1 MARWTTRLPAKQSL
15 FDAHSLGHHII
26 LCVGLAL
33 ICLSI
38 PTRAGTLAVT
48 GRAERQMAPDLA
60 QISVDIELRRNDAA
74 DAQREVE
81 SVTAQVLR
89 GLASWPVEERS
100 VQAGFVSIEP
110 VYRWDNPGRR
120 QIFEGYQAK
129 RSVSF
134 RINDLDKLGQ
144 VVQELS
150 NSGITR
156 LSPPILLASGAAIA
170 QREALAAAYA
180 DAHAQATLLAEAAG
194 LSLGYAESISTDS
207 ARPIQSNA
215 PAMARMVAAES
226 DMGTYIPGE
235 LTIVSSVAVVFSTA
249 AATN

>member
-1 MARWTTRLPAKQSL
+1 MARWTTRQPAQQGL
-15 FDAHSLGHHII
+15 FDAHPLGRHSM
-26 LCVGLAL
+26 LCVGLVL
-33 ICLSI
+33 IFLSI
-38 PTRAGTLAVT
+38 PTHAGTLTVT

-60 QISVDIELRRNDAA
+60 QISVDIEVRRNDAA

-81 SVTAQVLR
+81 SVTEQVLR

-120 QIFEGYQAK
+120 QIFEGHQAK
-129 RSVSF
+129 RSISF
-134 RINDLDKLGQ
+134 KINDLDQLGQ
-144 VVQELS
+144 VVQQLS
-150 NSGITR
+150 DSGITR

-194 LSLGYAESISTDS
+194 LTLGQADSISTGT
-207 ARPIQSNA
+207 ARPIVASA

-226 DMGTYIPGE
+226 DAGTYIPGE
-235 LTIVSSVAVVFSTA
+235 LTIAASVTVVFSTNA
-249 AATN
+249 PDH